1 MSFSITTPSTR
12 VWCIKS
18 FDLYP
23 EIVQEYQIAE
33 QERQDEIAEQEQ
45 QDEIVEQEQQDEID
59 EQDWQDYQ
67 YEIDEQEQQDEID
80 EQDYQYEIAE
90 QDWQDWQDEIA
101 EMLRSYQISER
112 ERQDEINRLQEDID
126 SYHKRNQLLQN
137 DIREKYQSRPEE
149 VQQGNIHDLLAKVDY
164 HNNEIKKIKIA
175 KQALSHEIATVQKE
189 ATKKYPLVE
198 KSYYIHKFSE
208 RAHIYELEML
218 INELVQEFDIEKLYN
233 NIDFESLLHS

>member
-23 EIVQEYQIAE
+23 EIVQEYQNAE
-33 QERQDEIAEQEQ
+33 QDG
-45 QDEIVEQEQQDEID
+45 
-59 EQDWQDYQ
+59 Q

-90 QDWQDWQDEIA
+90 QDWQDEIAEREQQDEIAEKQAEQDWQDWQDEIA
-101 EMLRSYQISER
+101 EMFRSYQISER

-126 SYHKRNQLLQN
+126 SYHTRNQLLQN

-189 ATKKYPLVE
+189 AAKKYPLVE